1 MTVAKEEKATN
12 LIDQIKEVKKL
23 IKGRSFNTAYEIL
36 KGFNRDIDLFDYNY
50 GDFVSTIYRGD
61 NNEPIMSSVFDV
73 YQEMRCCGTFE
84 LKEELIDDE

>member
-23 IKGRSFNTAYEIL
+23 IKGRSFNAAYEIL

-50 GDFVSTIYRGD
+50 GDFVSTIYRLD
-61 NNEPIMSSVFDV
+61 KITTLEFMILTVV
-73 YQEMRCCGTFE
+73 V
-84 LKEELIDDE
+84 LKAMN